1 MKVFLLSV
9 LFAAVWALQVP
20 PLWKQRRWRELAA
33 FAALMILAMA
43 YGYGVALELPVP
55 NPARA
60 VEVIYAPVTRLLQKM
75 MG

>member
-1 MKVFLLSV
+1 MKVLLLSA

-20 PLWKQRRWRELAA
+20 PLWRQKKWRELAA
-33 FAALMILAMA
+33 FAALMLLAMF

-60 VEVIYAPVTRLLQKM
+60 VEAIYAPVTGLLQKIA
-75 MG
+75 G